1 MSEKEKKSM
10 PTKRTPAKPAVQQII
25 SIALIGIGLAMGICT
40 MVVAAFGQIN
50 LNNAAAMLGMGL
62 SCVALYQLK
71 WLLPKD

>member
-1 MSEKEKKSM
+1 MPEKEKKS
-10 PTKRTPAKPAVQQII
+10 TLAKRTPAKPTAEQII
-25 SIALIGIGLAMGICT
+25 NIALIGIGLAMGICT

-71 WLLPKD
+71 GLLPKD